1 MILILLSLIIILTY
15 VGIMIYKNKSIPY
28 SISDTFYSL
37 EHKDWF
43 GFSMVAT
50 ALSLMPS
57 ILDFTPGNYQFL
69 AFLMCAGLIFVGAA
83 PNFKKG
89 IDRPVHIAGA
99 SIAGLCSQIWVI
111 LTQPYALFLWI
122 PFLIGVGIKMK
133 KGWDG
138 NLWSSLTKCKPLF
151 WSEAIAFTTTYIA
164 LLSKL

>member
-1 MILILLSLIIILTY
+1 MILILISLAIILTY
-15 VGIMIYKNKSIPY
+15 VGVMIKRNGIPS

-37 EHKDWF
+37 EHKLWF
-43 GFSMVAT
+43 GLSMIGT

-57 ILDFTPGNYQFL
+57 LLNNTPENYQFL

-99 SIAGLCSQIWVI
+99 SIAGLCSQIWVA
-111 LTQPYALFLWI
+111 LTQPYALLLWI

-133 KGWDG
+133 KVWDG
-138 NLWSSLTKCKPLF
+138 NLWSSFTKCKPLF